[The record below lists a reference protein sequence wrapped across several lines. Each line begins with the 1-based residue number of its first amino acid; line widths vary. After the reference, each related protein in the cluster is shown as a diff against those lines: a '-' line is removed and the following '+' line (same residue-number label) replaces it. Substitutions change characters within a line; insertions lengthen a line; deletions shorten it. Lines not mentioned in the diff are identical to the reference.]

1 MHSITAGAAG
11 VALIGFVVYA
21 FINGI
26 DRYNKKYTCHN
37 LPGPALIPWVGRIHD
52 LPIDFMWL
60 KFKEWADIH
69 GPIYRTLMLGANFV
83 IISDEAMAEEML
95 VKKAKVYS
103 DRPEIKSLFDAK
115 STFGSME
122 YLPLMGKN
130 RRSTHSPCTPSANPF
145 VEYWARQRKFTHAAL
160 TEGTNAHYWGTMEFE
175 AKRWMARL
183 IETRTISPSHL
194 RICVRRSCPSWCGMM
209 TL

>member
-1 MHSITAGAAG
+1 MHPLTTG
-11 VALIGFVVYA
+11 VVGIALIGFVVYA
-21 FINGI
+21 LINGI

-37 LPGPALIPWVGRIHD
+37 LPGPGLIPWVGRIHD

-130 RRSTHSPCTPSANPF
+130 R
-145 VEYWARQRKFTHAAL
+145 K
-160 TEGTNAHYWGTMEFE
+160 
-175 AKRWMARL
+175 
-183 IETRTISPSHL
+183 
-194 RICVRRSCPSWCGMM
+194 
-209 TL
+209 